1 LRCVAAATATI
12 VGTGATATAAA
23 AAVAVAVDGSL
34 VHDAR
39 MAGPLVQLRWIAL
52 IEAVSYVLL
61 LGVAM
66 PLKYW
71 AGDPR
76 AVKVLGMG
84 HGVLFLL
91 LVWLLARA
99 VFEARW
105 PVGRALL
112 VFVASLVPI
121 WPFVL
126 DRRMREWTAGPAAPP
141 AK

>member
-1 LRCVAAATATI
+1 MAA
-12 VGTGATATAAA
+12 
-23 AAVAVAVDGSL
+23 
-34 VHDAR
+34 
-39 MAGPLVQLRWIAL
+39 MPGPLVQLRWVAL

-61 LGVAM
+61 VGVAM

-105 PVGRALL
+105 PVGRVLL
-112 VFVASLVPI
+112 LFVASLVPI
-121 WPFVL
+121 WPFLL
-126 DRRMREWTAGPAAPP
+126 DRRVKAWIAASSASSASL

>member
-1 LRCVAAATATI
+1 
-12 VGTGATATAAA
+12 
-23 AAVAVAVDGSL
+23 
-34 VHDAR
+34 
-39 MAGPLVQLRWIAL
+39 MPGPLVQLRWIAL
-52 IEAVSYVLL
+52 VEAISYVLL

-91 LVWLLARA
+91 FVVLLARA

-105 PVGRALL
+105 PIGRVLL
-112 VFVASLVPI
+112 LFVASLVPI
-121 WPFVL
+121 WPFFL
-126 DRRMREWTAGPAAPP
+126 DRRMQAWIAASPARAQS
-141 AK
+141 

>member
-1 LRCVAAATATI
+1 
-12 VGTGATATAAA
+12 
-23 AAVAVAVDGSL
+23 
-34 VHDAR
+34 
-39 MAGPLVQLRWIAL
+39 MPGPLVQLRWIAL
-52 IEAVSYVLL
+52 VEAISYVLL

-91 LVWLLARA
+91 FVVLLARA

-105 PVGRALL
+105 PIGRVLL
-112 VFVASLVPI
+112 LFVASLVPI
-121 WPFVL
+121 WPFFL
-126 DRRMREWTAGPAAPP
+126 DRRMQAWIAASTPH
-141 AK
+141 AQS

>member
-1 LRCVAAATATI
+1 LRCVADATATTARTGAATA
-12 VGTGATATAAA
+12 VAA
-23 AAVAVAVDGSL
+23 DGSL

-105 PVGRALL
+105 PVGRVLL
-112 VFVASLVPI
+112 LFVASLVPI
-121 WPFVL
+121 WPFLL
-126 DRRMREWTAGPAAPP
+126 DRRVKAWIAASAAASSAAAAA